1 MLNLYNIKVVNQ
13 MKRYYYHG
21 NSFIDEFNRIW
32 KLSGLLGCP
41 KWELTNEVA
50 KLPNDFEYIEYV
62 PRYAM

>member
-1 MLNLYNIKVVNQ
+1 
-13 MKRYYYHG
+13 MKRYYFQC
-21 NSFIDEFNRIW
+21 NNFIDEFNRVW

-50 KLPNDFEYIEYV
+50 KLPKDFEYIEYV